1 MLCIVYARI
10 FWKMKNRIKHNTA
23 KVDRLSIFIINFSW
37 NALFNIVKT
46 TQNRDNFAEL
56 YIKQKRNKMK
66 HTPGF
71 YKETKKNS
79 DKIGNK
85 TRHYKSQ
92 NLFTSKNK
100 TEKLWAMSIY

>member
-1 MLCIVYARI
+1 
-10 FWKMKNRIKHNTA
+10 
-23 KVDRLSIFIINFSW
+23 
-37 NALFNIVKT
+37 
-46 TQNRDNFAEL
+46 
-56 YIKQKRNKMK
+56 MK

-71 YKETKKNS
+71 YKETKNS
-79 DKIGNK
+79 NKIGNK